1 MQIEKKEAVI
11 FEIKAQLIEIDILL
25 PKEENVT
32 NFVELLSKKRQLTEL
47 LNELR

>member
-1 MQIEKKEAVI
+1 MQTDKKEAAV
-11 FEIKAQLIEIDILL
+11 FEIKAQLIEIEILL

-32 NFVELLSKKRQLTEL
+32 KFVELLSKKRQLTEL